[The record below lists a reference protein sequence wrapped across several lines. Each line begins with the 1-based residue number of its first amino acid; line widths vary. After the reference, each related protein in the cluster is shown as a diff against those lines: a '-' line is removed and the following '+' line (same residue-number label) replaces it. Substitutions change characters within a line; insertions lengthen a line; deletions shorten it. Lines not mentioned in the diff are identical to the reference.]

1 MPRRLRISEVR
12 ARLPELAKYLS
23 RSPHAMVLIEHR
35 DMKERLALVT
45 ERHLRYLESIVGAA
59 KRRRTGSFKLAG
71 SISSR
76 LSDEA
81 IEAAL
86 AAVVKEQGTRAT
98 VKSESL

>member
-1 MPRRLRISEVR
+1 MPRRLRISEMR

-23 RSPHAMVLIEHR
+23 RWPHETVLIEHR

-45 ERHLRYLESIVGAA
+45 ERHLRYLQSIVDGA

-81 IEAAL
+81 IEEAL
-86 AAVVKEQGTRAT
+86 AAMAKEQGTRAEA
-98 VKSESL
+98 KNGSL

>member
-35 DMKERLALVT
+35 DMRDRLALVT
-45 ERHLRYLESIVGAA
+45 ERHLRYLESIVDGAR
-59 KRRRTGSFKLAG
+59 RRRTRSFKLHG

-81 IEAAL
+81 IEGAL
-86 AAVVKEQGTRAT
+86 AAMAKERDARAEA
-98 VKSESL
+98 KSKGL